1 MTRRDAT
8 AATLVALCA
17 AAMAYALAQIRWDAM
32 PSADL
37 VPYVVATVVG
47 MLVGFRAGQY
57 ARGFAHSR
65 GIWRSHKAA
74 IRGGHR

>member
-37 VPYVVATVVG
+37 VPYVVATVVA
-47 MLVGFRAGQY
+47 LRVGEAIGRNKQRRADTL
-57 ARGFAHSR
+57 GF
-65 GIWRSHKAA
+65 WRSRK
-74 IRGGHR
+74 R